1 MLVRHTVDDFQ
12 LEAEDDQDRKNIRL
26 LYTGLTRPDW
36 DIVVRGPDCEYTI
49 IAVGFVP
56 FKEETGGER

>member
-1 MLVRHTVDDFQ
+1 VDVLQ
-12 LEAEDDQDRKNIRL
+12 LEAQDDQDRKNIRL

-36 DIVVRGPDCEYTI
+36 DIVVRGPDCEFTI

-56 FKEETGGER
+56 FKNSPQDES